1 MLQAPKKLSLV
12 RCYSNNRASI
22 RLYHMDQHLS
32 RHVARPRIPIR
43 VNSAA
48 ALQQHQQRSISII
61 PTVVRVAFSA
71 ARVPLFLAGTAV
83 AGATVASNKFQGK

>member
-1 MLQAPKKLSLV
+1 MLQAAKRLSSA
-12 RCYSNNRASI
+12 RCYSNNKASI
-22 RLYHMDQHLS
+22 RLYHIDQHLS
-32 RHVARPRIPIR
+32 RHIARPRIPIR

-48 ALQQHQQRSISII
+48 ALQQQRSLSII

>member
-1 MLQAPKKLSLV
+1 MLQAPKRLGSV
-12 RCYSNNRASI
+12 RCHSNNRAPI
-22 RLYHMDQHLS
+22 RLYHINQHLS
-32 RHVARPRIPIR
+32 RHVARPRIPVR
-43 VNSAA
+43 VNSA